1 MWVPHSFPSFGKGW
15 DLNSDDAHIPAWCP
29 CNPLASRCIITQHTE
44 DPTMYHYDPAT
55 ALEEL
60 NDDAVLP
67 NPVHLR
73 DMLLRAHLDA
83 DHSLEYNRL
92 FVDYQKRFG
101 ELQKIGRELLAAL
114 GAVKR

>member
-1 MWVPHSFPSFGKGW
+1 
-15 DLNSDDAHIPAWCP
+15 
-29 CNPLASRCIITQHTE
+29 
-44 DPTMYHYDPAT
+44 MYHYDPAT

-92 FVDYQKRFG
+92 LVQYQKRFG
-101 ELQKIGRELLAAL
+101 ELQTIGKRLLEAL
-114 GAVKR
+114 GAKKK

>member
-1 MWVPHSFPSFGKGW
+1 MHRRRPTSHHLPS
-15 DLNSDDAHIPAWCP
+15 S
-29 CNPLASRCIITQHTE
+29 E
-44 DPTMYHYDPAT
+44 VPTMYHYDPAI

-60 NDDAVLP
+60 NDDVILP

-92 FVDYQKRFG
+92 FVEYQKRFG
-101 ELQKIGRELLAAL
+101 ELQKIGQQLLTAL
-114 GAVKR
+114 AGVEP

>member
-1 MWVPHSFPSFGKGW
+1 
-15 DLNSDDAHIPAWCP
+15 
-29 CNPLASRCIITQHTE
+29 
-44 DPTMYHYDPAT
+44 MYHYDPNT

-60 NDDAVLP
+60 NEDAVLP

-92 FVDYQKRFG
+92 FVDYQRRFG
-101 ELQKIGRELLAAL
+101 ELQSLGRQLLAGL
-114 GAVKR
+114 GAMAKHS

>member
-1 MWVPHSFPSFGKGW
+1 
-15 DLNSDDAHIPAWCP
+15 
-29 CNPLASRCIITQHTE
+29 
-44 DPTMYHYDPAT
+44 MYHYDPAT

-73 DMLLRAHLDA
+73 DMLLRANLDA

-92 FVDYQKRFG
+92 FVQYQKRFG
-101 ELQKIGRELLAAL
+101 ELQTIGKRLLEAL
-114 GAVKR
+114 GAKKK

>member
-1 MWVPHSFPSFGKGW
+1 
-15 DLNSDDAHIPAWCP
+15 
-29 CNPLASRCIITQHTE
+29 
-44 DPTMYHYDPAT
+44 MYHYNPAV

-101 ELQKIGRELLAAL
+101 ELQKVGKQLLEAL
-114 GAVKR
+114 GATKK

>member
-1 MWVPHSFPSFGKGW
+1 
-15 DLNSDDAHIPAWCP
+15 
-29 CNPLASRCIITQHTE
+29 
-44 DPTMYHYDPAT
+44 MYHYDPAT

-60 NDDAVLP
+60 NEEATLP

-83 DHSLEYNRL
+83 DRSLEYNRL

-101 ELQKIGRELLAAL
+101 ELQATGKRLLEAL
-114 GAVKR
+114 QAKP

>member
-1 MWVPHSFPSFGKGW
+1 M
-15 DLNSDDAHIPAWCP
+15 IPAY
-29 CNPLASRCIITQHTE
+29 LASAGPYVASFTNIE
-44 DPTMYHYDPAT
+44 ESSMYHYDPTT

-101 ELQKIGRELLAAL
+101 ELQKIGKQLLEAL
-114 GAVKR
+114 GAKKK